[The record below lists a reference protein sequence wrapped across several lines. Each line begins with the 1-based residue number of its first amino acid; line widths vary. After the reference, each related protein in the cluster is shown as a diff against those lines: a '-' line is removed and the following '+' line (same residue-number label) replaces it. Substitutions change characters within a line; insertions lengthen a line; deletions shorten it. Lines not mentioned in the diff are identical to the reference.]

1 MLRKLFFFLI
11 VVTSFCNC
19 SSQQDTNKTIT
30 YSITRVEMKLSA
42 FGVEADDFPSIE
54 AHIDFLND
62 SSRCEKTY
70 YNPAFKPS
78 TNRLISTEI
87 KKVLRLLRMTDI
99 NKLKIEYSVSKTD
112 QPTSTTTIYFGQRT
126 FVVNDYGLAGDSF
139 AGTVQNSLQVLTP
152 TNRAFVKEWLTN

>member
-1 MLRKLFFFLI
+1 
-11 VVTSFCNC
+11 
-19 SSQQDTNKTIT
+19 
-30 YSITRVEMKLSA
+30 MKLSA

-78 TNRLISTEI
+78 TYRLISTEI

-99 NKLKIEYSVSKTD
+99 NKLKTEYSVSKTD

-126 FVVNDYGLAGDSF
+126 FVVNDYGLAGDYP
-139 AGTVQNSLQVLTP
+139 LQELYKIVY
-152 TNRAFVKEWLTN
+152 KY